1 MLQNERPAASSGRRP
16 YQFGNFYPG
25 DKIALFLAHNL
36 NNFKQF
42 QTILNNFQE
51 FERGRELLSNELRK
65 DLRHRFVR
73 LKFLKATF

>member
-42 QTILNNFQE
+42 QTILNNLTVE
-51 FERGRELLSNELRK
+51 IGSFETRADQAS
-65 DLRHRFVR
+65 
-73 LKFLKATF
+73 